1 MAPNDLLIEPD
12 EPILIT
18 GATGFIGPTLV
29 QSLLN
34 HGFRNLR
41 ALARPSSDAG
51 RLEAIARGHRGEAR
65 VHVIR
70 GNLLSRE
77 DCIRATTDVS
87 VIFHLAVSAR
97 KSFPDAFMN
106 SVVTTRNLLEAS
118 LRHARLRRFVNV
130 SSFAVYT
137 NTRKTRR
144 RLLDES
150 CPVETHAE
158 LRGDAY
164 GFAKI
169 KQDEIVSE
177 YGRAFGVPY
186 VIVRPG
192 SVYGP
197 GKTGIPA
204 GWVSARS
211 DSFSISAGRNPI
223 PLTYVD
229 NCADAIVLA
238 GLTRGVDGEVFNVV
252 DDDLPSS
259 RQFLRLYKRHV
270 RRFPSLYVPH
280 VVSYGLCW
288 LWETY
293 SRWSEGQLP
302 PVFNRQTLARELEE
316 DALQQREAKVRLGWT
331 PRVPCPKGLTRY
343 FQRVPE
349 TSGMLRVAIVGC
361 GKIADSHASQIQ
373 RIRGCE
379 IVGVCDREP
388 LMARQLFERFPV
400 KRISAMSAELLS
412 EARPDVVHITTPPQ
426 SHFELATYCL
436 ERGCHVY
443 VEKPFTLNAARRR
456 GADRARERERASD
469 HGRP

>member
-130 SSFAVYT
+130 SSFTVYT

-150 CPVETHAE
+150 SPVETHAE
-158 LRGDAY
+158 LRSDAY

-177 YGRAFGVPY
+177 YGRAFGVPH

-197 GKTGIPA
+197 GKTGIP
-204 GWVSARS
+204 
-211 DSFSISAGRNPI
+211 GRVGLGTFGLFLHLGGSNPI

-238 GLTRGVDGEVFNVV
+238 GLTRGVDGEVFNIV

-259 RQFLRLYKRHV
+259 RQLLRLYKRHV

-293 SRWSEGQLP
+293 SRWSGGQLP
-302 PVFNRQTLARELEE
+302 PVFNRKRWHVEWKKTRYSNEK
-316 DALQQREAKVRLGWT
+316 AKVQLGWA
-331 PRVPCPKGLTRY
+331 PRVPVSEGLTRY
-343 FQRVPE
+343 LQR
-349 TSGMLRVAIVGC
+349 GR
-361 GKIADSHASQIQ
+361 DQRHA
-373 RIRGCE
+373 
-379 IVGVCDREP
+379 
-388 LMARQLFERFPV
+388 
-400 KRISAMSAELLS
+400 
-412 EARPDVVHITTPPQ
+412 
-426 SHFELATYCL
+426 
-436 ERGCHVY
+436 
-443 VEKPFTLNAARRR
+443 
-456 GADRARERERASD
+456 
-469 HGRP
+469 